1 MQTMHFRLITIFL
14 LLALVACSSAV
25 PSPTPTLLDHESQGQ
40 IVFKNYCSNCHSTS
54 SDTVIVGPSL
64 AGIATR
70 GGGRIEGMDA
80 QAYIRD
86 SILNPNAYTVDS
98 FPEGIMP
105 LNMKDALSS
114 EDLDAVV
121 AYLLTLK

>member
-1 MQTMHFRLITIFL
+1 MQLRLITVFL
-14 LLALVACSSAV
+14 LLALVACSSQA
-25 PSPTPTLLDHESQGQ
+25 PSPTPTLLALESQGQ
-40 IVFKNYCSNCHSTS
+40 IVFKSYCSNCHSTS
-54 SDTVIVGPSL
+54 SETVIVGPSL

-70 GGGRIEGMDA
+70 GGDRIEGMDA

-86 SILNPNAYTVDS
+86 SILNPNAYTVDG
-98 FPEGIMP
+98 FPQGIMP

-121 AYLLTLK
+121 SYLLTLK

>member
-1 MQTMHFRLITIFL
+1 MQLRLITVFL
-14 LLALVACSSAV
+14 LLALVACSSQA
-25 PSPTPTLLDHESQGQ
+25 PSPTPTLLALESKGQ

-54 SDTVIVGPSL
+54 SETVIVGPSL
-64 AGIATR
+64 VGIATR
-70 GGGRIEGMDA
+70 GGDRIEGMDA

>member
-1 MQTMHFRLITIFL
+1 MLLRFITALL
-14 LLALVACSSAV
+14 LLALVACSSSA
-25 PSPTPTLLDHESQGQ
+25 PSPTPTLLALESKGQ

-54 SDTVIVGPSL
+54 SETVIVGPSL
-64 AGIATR
+64 VGIATR
-70 GGGRIEGMDA
+70 GGDRIEGMDA

-98 FPEGIMP
+98 FPESIMP

>member
-1 MQTMHFRLITIFL
+1 MQYRSITVFL
-14 LLALVACSSAV
+14 LMALVACSNSL
-25 PSPTPTLLDHESQGQ
+25 PSPTPTLLPLESQGQ
-40 IVFKNYCSNCHSTS
+40 VVFKNYCSNCHGTS
-54 SDTVIVGPSL
+54 GETVIVGPSL

-70 GGGRIEGMDA
+70 GGDRMAGKDA

-86 SILNPNAYTVDS
+86 SILNPNAYTVEG

-105 LNMKDALSS
+105 LNMKDALSPK
-114 EDLDAVV
+114 DLDAVV

>member
-1 MQTMHFRLITIFL
+1 MHLRLISVLL
-14 LLALVACSSAV
+14 LLALVACSSPA
-25 PSPTPTLLDHESQGQ
+25 PSPTPTLLALESKGQ
-40 IVFKNYCSNCHSTS
+40 SVFKNYCSNCHSTS
-54 SDTVIVGPSL
+54 NETVIVGPSL

-70 GGGRIEGMDA
+70 GGDRIEGMDA

-86 SILNPNAYTVDS
+86 SILDPNAYTVDS

>member
-1 MQTMHFRLITIFL
+1 MLLRFITAFL
-14 LLALVACSSAV
+14 LLALVACSSPA
-25 PSPTPTLLDHESQGQ
+25 PSPTPTLLALESKGQ
-40 IVFKNYCSNCHSTS
+40 SVFKNYCSNCHSTS
-54 SDTVIVGPSL
+54 SETVIVGPSL
-64 AGIATR
+64 VGIATR
-70 GGGRIEGMDA
+70 GGDRIEGMDA